1 MKLTKLTKITKAPEE
16 NTFIPLR
23 ATMLPILQFW
33 RGTTLRGEIRE
44 REGNFNVAL
53 YLDYLEII
61 KNPNI

>member
-1 MKLTKLTKITKAPEE
+1 MKNNKFTKFKKATEK

-33 RGTTLRGEIRE
+33 RGTTLRGEIKE
-44 REGNFNVAL
+44 RAGSFNVAL
-53 YLDYLEII
+53 YLDYLEVI